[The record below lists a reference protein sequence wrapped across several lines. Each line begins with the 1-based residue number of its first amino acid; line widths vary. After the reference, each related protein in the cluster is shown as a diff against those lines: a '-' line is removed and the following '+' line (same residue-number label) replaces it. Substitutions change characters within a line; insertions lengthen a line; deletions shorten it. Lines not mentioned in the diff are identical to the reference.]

1 MKKSTIFTGC
11 IITAI
16 VASQVLPL
24 PASAADKKQADIQGI
39 NTSNVVVSSTLQNL
53 GTQSVLL
60 KTYALTLLKQPTV
73 AIEAMPNLGVYQEKA
88 KQHARYWLDT
98 VQPSFIAA
106 NQQFVS
112 FQQKFLNYYNKL
124 IELSSKIETD
134 NQAKQE
140 FVIGIKKLQECLNNH
155 QNEIQKMSSGLQ
167 KFQQNFNVDAEN
179 FISLA
184 ATAKTSLVNKNGEVE
199 QLVKQIETLNS
210 DITSQIGVIVGG
222 TIGMVAGIGAIVF
235 GTIVLFTATVATG
248 GVGAAVVVPTLGS
261 IAPALGGIVGGTGGL
276 IGGGVTVGFAAK
288 KLEGKRK
295 ELQEITQKLENAKAD
310 AAALTLLV
318 GQVNTFKDTVIKGK
332 ESLEG
337 FGDNWYELK
346 NNFTELQQNVNKINP
361 DSSVL
366 QNNLVQIKKKVD
378 GLAVQAKQQEKV
390 ITDISYQ

>member
-24 PASAADKKQADIQGI
+24 PASAAEKKQADIQGI
-39 NTSNVVVSSTLQNL
+39 NTSNVMVSSTLQNL

-112 FQQKFLNYYNKL
+112 FQQKFRNYYNKL

-155 QNEIQKMSSGLQ
+155 QNEIKKMSSGLQ

-222 TIGMVAGIGAIVF
+222 TIGMVAGIGAIV
-235 GTIVLFTATVATG
+235 LFTTTVATG

-261 IAPALGGIVGGTGGL
+261 IAPALGGIV
-276 IGGGVTVGFAAK
+276 GGVTVGFAAK

-318 GQVNTFKDTVIKGK
+318 GQVNTFKDTVTKGK

-366 QNNLVQIKKKVD
+366 QKNLVQIKKKVD

>member
-1 MKKSTIFTGC
+1 M
-11 IITAI
+11 
-16 VASQVLPL
+16 
-24 PASAADKKQADIQGI
+24 
-39 NTSNVVVSSTLQNL
+39 VSSTLQNL

-73 AIEAMPNLGVYQEKA
+73 ASESMPNLGVYQENA

-112 FQQKFLNYYNKL
+112 FQQKFQNYYNKL
-124 IELSSKIETD
+124 IELSFKIESD
-134 NQAKQE
+134 NQAKQD
-140 FVIGIKKLQECLNNH
+140 FIIDITRLQEFLNNH
-155 QNEIQKMSSGLQ
+155 RNEIQKMSSGLQ
-167 KFQQNFNVDAEN
+167 KFQQNFNVDTEN
-179 FISLA
+179 FMKLA
-184 ATAKTSLVNKNGEVE
+184 AAVTTFPTNKNGEVE

-235 GTIVLFTATVATG
+235 GTIVLFTTTVATG
-248 GVGAAVVVPTLGS
+248 DVGAAVVVPTLAS
-261 IAPALGGIVGGTGGL
+261 IAPALGGIVGGL

-288 KLEGKRK
+288 KLEEKQK
-295 ELQEITQKLENAKAD
+295 ELQEITRKLANAKAD

-318 GQVNTFKDTVIKGK
+318 GQVDTFKGTVAKGK

-337 FGDNWYELK
+337 FDDNWYELK

-361 DSSVL
+361 DSSIL